1 MLFRKANVL
10 QSYNHVKVRE
20 PVTMGIDIIVE
31 VLGVMK
37 DRPTL
42 FADQQNLLHENVGHD
57 FQSGVT
63 LQIRLFGNCEGS
75 EI

>member
-1 MLFRKANVL
+1 
-10 QSYNHVKVRE
+10 
-20 PVTMGIDIIVE
+20 MGIDIIVE

-42 FADQQNLLHENVGHD
+42 FADQQNLLHENVGHY

-63 LQIRLFGNCEGS
+63 LQIRLFGNCDGS